1 MIVSFYDKNF
11 KALQNNSGLAVDIK
25 SYSLIKRPV
34 DMNEFKCTCEAFT
47 ENIQPTFLIVKDNR
61 GSNSLV
67 YASLAGIPILNN
79 KNQTEVN
86 GTDIKSMLSSDIL
99 VEQNTFDNV
108 NEYIT
113 YIFNQWNEQVNQ
125 NSFTC
130 VLRFNDNVGNVDL
143 TDLKPEL
150 EKSVEK
156 KNAWD
161 EISSYLKFYNLF
173 MDTQIDLV
181 NKHVIFIIGRTMF
194 RNVNIKLWEYG
205 IRNYGKWVA
214 DTNECQGYYAPD
226 TITSLE
232 QLNDDKQQ
240 YKGYKWI
247 LTSQNKITTDETN
260 RDIYPIKRKVVLNS
274 ESKEQADRE
283 ALTKLLDS
291 LYNENIEIPTT
302 NISPDFETAFFV
314 FVEKGKEEYCVYP
327 NTDYYAIDDTSFSSV
342 IGQTD
347 DYVNA
352 DKINIKGEEYWGIK
366 IDGVDY
372 LVKENVLKPRPYKIL
387 PCGELHY
394 DGTGLVKVQI
404 GYRYTDVS
412 FI

>member
-34 DMNEFKCTCEAFT
+34 DMNEFHCICEAFT
-47 ENIQPTFLIVKDNR
+47 ENIQPTFLIVKDNK

-67 YASLAGIPILNN
+67 YASLAGIPILND

-99 VEQNTFDNV
+99 VEQKTFANV

-125 NSFTC
+125 NNFTC
-130 VLRFNDNVGNVDL
+130 VLQFNDNVGTIDL

-150 EKSVEK
+150 KKPVEK

-161 EISSYLKFYNLF
+161 EISSYLKFYKLF

-181 NKHVIFIIGRTMF
+181 KKQVIFIIGRTLF
-194 RNVNIKLWEYG
+194 RNMNIKLWEYG

-232 QLNDDKQQ
+232 QLNDEQH
-240 YKGYKWI
+240 KGYKWI
-247 LTSQNKITTDETN
+247 LTSQNKITTDEAN

-283 ALTKLLDS
+283 ALTELLDS

-302 NISPDFETAFFV
+302 NINPDFET
-314 FVEKGKEEYCVYP
+314 K
-327 NTDYYAIDDTSFSSV
+327 FS
-342 IGQTD
+342 I
-347 DYVNA
+347 YV
-352 DKINIKGEEYWGIK
+352 KRGEEKY
-366 IDGVDY
+366 
-372 LVKENVLKPRPYKIL
+372 KEL

-394 DGTGLVKVQI
+394 DATGLVKVQI